1 MPPRAVLAMQAD
13 SVLSSTSSIADPQVG
28 DARTT
33 SESKSAISMNK
44 TKSGKLTRPHHIPC
58 ECKEGIHLVKKVW
71 CQLTVT

>member
-1 MPPRAVLAMQAD
+1 MGVLWGRLKLMPPRAVLAMQAD

-44 TKSGKLTRPHHIPC
+44 TKRFTRVMVFSC
-58 ECKEGIHLVKKVW
+58 YYY
-71 CQLTVT
+71 